1 MELGVDAFY
10 PAILGKREGIQGN
23 FTTSS
28 SKVSGQII
36 TQQLGIT
43 SCQDNM
49 HFGTQEPIDKEG
61 PLLYILDFIQKD
73 ILEIT
78 INLIQYFEYVI

>member
-1 MELGVDAFY
+1 
-10 PAILGKREGIQGN
+10 
-23 FTTSS
+23 
-28 SKVSGQII
+28 
-36 TQQLGIT
+36 
-43 SCQDNM
+43 M

-61 PLLYILDFIQKD
+61 LLLYILDFIQKD